1 MGGAPDLRKSI
12 SYFIFLYF
20 FFTELNSTQTNL
32 ILFFK
37 KITPTKMN
45 YSWSWRFLKWFLVY
59 MFLVLRLL
67 GVVMEPN
74 LI

>member
-1 MGGAPDLRKSI
+1 MGGAPDLKKSI
-12 SYFIFLYF
+12 SYFFFLYF
-20 FFTELNSTQTNL
+20 FFTELNSTPDL